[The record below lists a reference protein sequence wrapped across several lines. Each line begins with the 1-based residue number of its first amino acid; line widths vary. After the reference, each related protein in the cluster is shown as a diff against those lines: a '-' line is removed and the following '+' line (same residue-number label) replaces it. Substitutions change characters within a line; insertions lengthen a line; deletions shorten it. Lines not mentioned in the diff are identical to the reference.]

1 MDAFWSIYKE
11 KAIDKISIAEITRIT
26 GNNRGTFYHYFKDA
40 YDVLEQIEDG
50 LIKQVNTEVKE
61 ALSNYAFKEDA
72 RDINLLYSFS
82 APIFKRHEEKLFT
95 LLGKDGDPKFT
106 SKFKENFR
114 SMLIHFWNLPEETK
128 YLDYL
133 MEYTYSAMIGLM
145 AKWYEN
151 GNDLTNDE
159 FLKMAQGLVANGVLG
174 YLKNNG
180 LCIAEKPDDKDTTRL
195 KKPRPNTR

>member
-1 MDAFWSIYKE
+1 MKKQPEVTAATRQKLMDAFWSIYKE

-106 SKFKENFR
+106 SKFKGK
-114 SMLIHFWNLPEETK
+114 LPVYAYPFLEFAGRNK
-128 YLDYL
+128 IFGLSDGIYLLCHDR
-133 MEYTYSAMIGLM
+133 ADG
-145 AKWYEN
+145 
-151 GNDLTNDE
+151 
-159 FLKMAQGLVANGVLG
+159 KMV
-174 YLKNNG
+174 
-180 LCIAEKPDDKDTTRL
+180 
-195 KKPRPNTR
+195 